1 MIGRGELGFVL
12 ATESLEAGMLEQRA
26 YCATVWALVLATL
39 IGPLAFRLSLRVRA
53 EAPGAAGAAPTD
65 GVVLEKV
72 T

>member
-1 MIGRGELGFVL
+1 MPLTCRRFW
-12 ATESLEAGMLEQRA
+12 EALWFCHVR
-26 YCATVWALVLATL
+26 TL
-39 IGPLAFRLSLRVRA
+39 SDTPLAFRLSLRVRA